1 MQARRNKAT
10 ARKFFRKLLQGQ
22 GDLPRRIVTDKLGSY
37 AAAKAEVML
46 SVEHVRDKGANNRAE
61 NSHQPT
67 RERERRRR
75 RFKSPG
81 EAQRFLS
88 TFSVIDNHFR
98 PSRHLL
104 KAVHFREFME
114 RRFSD

>member
-1 MQARRNKAT
+1 
-10 ARKFFRKLLQGQ
+10 
-22 GDLPRRIVTDKLGSY
+22 
-37 AAAKAEVML
+37 ML
-46 SVEHVRDKGANNRAE
+46 SVEHVPDKEANNRAE

-67 RERERRRR
+67 QERERRRR

-88 TFSVIDNHFR
+88 TFSVINNHFR

-104 KAVHFREFME
+104 KAAHYRELMG
-114 RRFSD
+114 RRFADWRETCESSAA